1 MTDFSDFEKLRT
13 PDGGWVGPEEL
24 HQVLAEDGYSVGN
37 REQYLK
43 TLLTRLSKA
52 ECRTS
57 NDRESHLALM
67 QEVRNILSQE
77 QDKEGQNPISDDV

>member
-1 MTDFSDFEKLRT
+1 MTDTSDFKKLRT

-24 HQVLAEDGYSVGN
+24 HQVLAEEGYSVGI

-52 ECRTS
+52 ECKTS
-57 NDRESHLALM
+57 QDRESQQALM

-77 QDKEGQNPISDDV
+77 QEKEGQNPISDDI